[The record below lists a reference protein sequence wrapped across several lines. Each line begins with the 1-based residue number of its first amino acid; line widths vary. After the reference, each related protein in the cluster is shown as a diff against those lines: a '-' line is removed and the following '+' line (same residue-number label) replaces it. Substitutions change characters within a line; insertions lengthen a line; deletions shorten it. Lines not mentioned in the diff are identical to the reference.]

1 MEGLGRFLKWT
12 AAAVAAGLVLQG
24 LKLYLESQGQVVDFE
39 LGMLGFVAVYAL
51 ALISLLSTKPK

>member
-1 MEGLGRFLKWT
+1 MGRFLKWT

-24 LKLYLESQGQVVDFE
+24 LKLYLERQGQAVDLE
-39 LGMLGFVAVYAL
+39 LGVLGFVAVYAL